1 MDTLVSGDP
10 SALFW
15 LARRRARSD
24 RESIGSYGTGCGRWS
39 RPGQGSSCAR
49 AGGRAAGSGAN
60 PCECHDSA
68 PKPNSAEN
76 SAGGPAH
83 IRVDIRTHAHSE
95 VHQRKVLD
103 WEASLAR
110 DSSPRRVVDREP
122 KQARPVREY
131 WRRGALRV
139 GIVDNR
145 RCSQQRQRQKS
156 RQQSQPKPTV
166 AALTRES
173 YVVDGD
179 VISIHVLAFRDEN
192 TAAVVRVYAA
202 GWAAAGRVPSC
213 PGEVGADEDDGR
225 ECAVGGEARQVFA
238 GRDGAVPSL
247 RAPVAAHAIC
257 GTGSV
262 SFWERAG
269 KRAGLT
275 DGWNGRW
282 IGIGSLM

>member
-60 PCECHDSA
+60 PCECRDSA

-76 SAGGPAH
+76 SAGWPAH
-83 IRVDIRTHAHSE
+83 VCVDIRTHAHSE

-103 WEASLAR
+103 WKASLAR

-122 KQARPVREY
+122 KQARPVREHR
-131 WRRGALRV
+131 RRGTLRV

-145 RCSQQRQRQKS
+145 R
-156 RQQSQPKPTV
+156 
-166 AALTRES
+166 RES
-173 YVVDGD
+173 YVVDRD

-192 TAAVVRVYAA
+192 AAAVVRVYAA
-202 GWAAAGRVPSC
+202 GWAAARRVPSC

-257 GTGSV
+257 GTASSETFETFGREGGSREK
-262 SFWERAG
+262 S
-269 KRAGLT
+269 
-275 DGWNGRW
+275 
-282 IGIGSLM
+282 